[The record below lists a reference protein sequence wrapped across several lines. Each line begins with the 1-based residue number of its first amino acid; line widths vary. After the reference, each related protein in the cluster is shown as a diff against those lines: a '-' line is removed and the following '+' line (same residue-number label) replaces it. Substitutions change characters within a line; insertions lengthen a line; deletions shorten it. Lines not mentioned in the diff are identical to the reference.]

1 MLGELVKHTNREYIC
16 FIISLAMIL
25 DQLRVPV
32 WHFKAITNIDDL
44 IALLMVH
51 HVVI

>member
-1 MLGELVKHTNREYIC
+1 
-16 FIISLAMIL
+16 MIL

-51 HVVI
+51 HVVIWGTGGFMLIVYIPQKSF